1 MRKRLLQFFALLV
14 ASAVIIIALPM
25 GHVSA
30 ASTTVGAVIS
40 SEQCKEVCEQWY
52 NDEMDRCKRLRK
64 ERQRLCRSA
73 AMNRY
78 SKCLRDCDRK
88 K

>member
-1 MRKRLLQFFALLV
+1 MRKRLLQISALLV
-14 ASAVIIIALPM
+14 ASAVIVIALPM

-30 ASTTVGAVIS
+30 STAVGIVVTN
-40 SEQCKEVCEQWY
+40 EECKRVCEQWY
-52 NDEMDRCKRLRK
+52 NDEMDRCKRVRK

-73 AMNRY
+73 AMNRF